1 MGIAREN
8 TGCRRRRFRLLKK
21 GLSDYRNDIGGVVTV
36 ATLNDA
42 VGIDVVTKCV
52 GINRP

>member
-1 MGIAREN
+1 M
-8 TGCRRRRFRLLKK
+8 LKK